1 MTIHPLRTFL
11 IASALAVSVTS
22 HAQQVGVV
30 TGGVYYTPNP
40 HLAAGTPLQI
50 LPDDGTGVARCCAT
64 IKGPARKPPR
74 QVFDSLRDRTMAAYA
89 LTMPP
94 SIPADASGF
103 GVVGP
108 ARFGRAGAHP
118 EAVLDD
124 DLRLAFSTCTSTEG
138 VHYLARKPG
147 SRKLLVHLYL
157 YFDGEFEPNCK
168 DSDLDGGGAA
178 DK

>member
-30 TGGVYYTPNP
+30 TGGVYYTPNT

-50 LPDDGTGVARCCAT
+50 LPDDDKGVARCCAT
-64 IKGPARKPPR
+64 IKGPAGKPAR
-74 QVFDSLRDRTMAAYA
+74 QVLDSLRDRTMAAYA

-94 SIPADASGF
+94 SIPADTSGF

-108 ARFGRAGAHP
+108 AHFVRAGAHP

-124 DLRLAFSTCTSTEG
+124 NLRLAFSTCTSMEG
-138 VHYLARKPG
+138 EHYLGRKPDT
-147 SRKLLVHLYL
+147 RKLLVHLYL
-157 YFDGEFEPNCK
+157 YFDGEFESNCK
-168 DSDLDGGGAA
+168 ASDLSDGGASG
-178 DK
+178 K